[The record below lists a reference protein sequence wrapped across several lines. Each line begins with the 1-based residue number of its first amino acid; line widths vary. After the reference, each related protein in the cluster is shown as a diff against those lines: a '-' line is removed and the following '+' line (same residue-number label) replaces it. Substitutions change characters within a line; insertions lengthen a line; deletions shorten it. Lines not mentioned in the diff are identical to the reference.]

1 MGFIPWRFDS
11 SSGHN
16 KSHLLGGFGVR
27 KDQRIHLKTQACL
40 FSFLAAGYTQK
51 TLAKAVGISQPFLS
65 QWKNGDRSMNYETVK
80 EMVEL
85 LNISVEELIGVV
97 PSTVSTVKIGV
108 LKNIQMTIVEIREF
122 CSFLEGRGF
131 KKETPIAFN
140 NIAELMVAYKTVKSL
155 R

>member
-1 MGFIPWRFDS
+1 
-11 SSGHN
+11 
-16 KSHLLGGFGVR
+16 
-27 KDQRIHLKTQACL
+27 
-40 FSFLAAGYTQK
+40 
-51 TLAKAVGISQPFLS
+51 
-65 QWKNGDRSMNYETVK
+65 MNYETVK